1 MTYAFLVALN
11 LNTSNINKKPFYDE
25 HFPSIL
31 LTFWGATFKGKI
43 EHKGGAIL
51 KAGKQKHDVQ
61 KPILSS
67 PLRCRE
73 KVNLQTVLGI

>member
-1 MTYAFLVALN
+1 MTFL
-11 LNTSNINKKPFYDE
+11 
-25 HFPSIL
+25 
-31 LTFWGATFKGKI
+31 GATLEGKI

-73 KVNLQTVLGI
+73 RVNYRLYLAFRDLLLPLFWQRKR

>member
-43 EHKGGAIL
+43 EHKGNFKSGET
-51 KAGKQKHDVQ
+51 KA
-61 KPILSS
+61 
-67 PLRCRE
+67 
-73 KVNLQTVLGI
+73 

>member
-31 LTFWGATFKGKI
+31 MTFRGATFEGKI

-51 KAGKQKHDVQ
+51 KAGNKSMMYKSLFCLH
-61 KPILSS
+61 L
-67 PLRCRE
+67 
-73 KVNLQTVLGI
+73 

>member
-1 MTYAFLVALN
+1 MTFL
-11 LNTSNINKKPFYDE
+11 
-25 HFPSIL
+25 
-31 LTFWGATFKGKI
+31 GATSEGKI

-51 KAGKQKHDVQ
+51 KPGKQKHDVQ

-73 KVNLQTVLGI
+73 RMNLQTVLGI